1 MPEKNTAD
9 NAITLDATTDNLQ
22 TVLDF
27 IDAILDENDCPMK
40 TKLQIDIAVEE
51 IFVNIANYAYASGTG
66 KATVCAAV
74 EDREVTITLTDS
86 GTHFNPLLKEDPDI
100 TISAEERDIGG
111 LGILMTKKSMDSVS
125 YEYKDQQNA
134 LTLKKKF

>member
-51 IFVNIANYAYASGTG
+51 IFVNIANYAYVSGTG
-66 KATVCAAV
+66 EATVCAAV

-86 GTHFNPLLKEDPDI
+86 GTPFNPLLKEDPDI
-100 TISAEERDIGG
+100 TLSAEERDIGG

-125 YEYKDQQNA
+125 YEYKDQQNT